1 MFDFAGPRRDTARQ
15 EKSWYM
21 REKKRLRET
30 HTRGTR
36 RAPLPLPLSRLCLS
50 RNVEYLSHSPQDAV
64 LHEAVRHSQFGSDP
78 IRVSLRP
85 PWSIDLG
92 RESCP

>member
-1 MFDFAGPRRDTARQ
+1 MVHA
-15 EKSWYM
+15 
-21 REKKRLRET
+21 REKNDSARP